1 MFIGID
7 FGTSNS
13 AVSASDGSAV
23 SLVPL
28 EDGEATMP
36 TALFFNAEEH
46 RTAFGRQAM
55 REYMEGTEGRLM
67 RSIKSVLGTSLI
79 GEKTVVAGRATGFD
93 EIIAFYLTHLRKAAQ
108 AHLSDE
114 LPRVVL
120 GRPVHFVDDDAK
132 RDALAQ
138 KTLEAAAKSAGF
150 KEVAFQFE
158 PIAAA
163 LDYELSLTAEELV
176 LVVDIGGGTSDFTVI
191 RLSPER
197 AAKAERKADILA
209 SGGVH
214 LGGTDFDRELS
225 LAAAMPALGYG
236 SAAINGRIVPASI
249 YFELATWHKINFLY
263 TNKEMHAVG
272 QLRHFYEDASLHE
285 RLMQVLEHR
294 LGHKLAARV
303 EGAKIA
309 VADGADGVLDLD
321 FIEAGLTAPVSAALL
336 SEAIDDEITRIVDTA
351 QETLRDAGLAPDA
364 AITLYFT
371 GGSTGVRDLREAFGA
386 RFANA
391 RMVNGD
397 LFSSVAR
404 GLGLH
409 AARIFSA
416 AAAGTGGADKSAK
429 PRRAAQKPK

>member
-1 MFIGID
+1 MYIGID

-13 AVSASDGSAV
+13 AVSASDGSSV

-28 EDGEATMP
+28 EGGEATMP

-108 AHLSDE
+108 AHLGDE

-132 RDALAQ
+132 RDAQAQ

-163 LDYELSLTAEELV
+163 LDYELSLAAEELV

-191 RLSPER
+191 RLGPQR
-197 AAKAERKADILA
+197 ATTAERKADILA

-225 LAAAMPALGYG
+225 LAAAMPSLGYG
-236 SAAINGRIVPASI
+236 SAAVNGRIVPASI

-263 TNKEMHAVG
+263 TNKEMHAAG
-272 QLRHFYEDASLHE
+272 QLRHFYEDAALHE

-303 EGAKIA
+303 EGTKIA

-321 FIEAGLTAPVSAALL
+321 FIETALHVPVSAALL
-336 SEAIDDEITRIVDTA
+336 SQAIDDEITRIVDTA
-351 QETLRDAGLAPDA
+351 QETLRAAGLAPDA

-409 AARIFSA
+409 AARIFS
-416 AAAGTGGADKSAK
+416 GTGAPSAK